1 MAYTSNKKINGLDSA
16 VTPLGAG
23 NEIILSQAGN
33 TVKAN
38 LASVESKIFDAKTAM
53 SNPTGSEVVVVRQID
68 NNLRQVALTD
78 IVPALNITN
87 AKVSASAAIADTKLA
102 TIATAGKVLNSAT
115 TATSANTIN
124 AIVARDGSGNFA
136 AGAIT
141 ATLSGNASTASVLQ
155 TGRTIA
161 LTGDVTATTGA
172 FNGSGNVSAAATI
185 ANNAVTTA
193 KILDANVTTAKI
205 ADDAVITAKILN
217 SNVTTAKIADGAV
230 TQDKLNSNVIL
241 VPPGAIMPFAKT
253 SAPTGWLAANGQTIG
268 SASSGATFANAI
280 YEVLYAI
287 LWLDWGQALL
297 PLQTS
302 AGVVT
307 PRGISAAADWAANRR
322 LPLPDLRDNFIR
334 GSGGTLAPT
343 FGAFQDYQVH
353 NHTHSGTTGVQS
365 ADHTHFVSGT
375 TGTDYPD
382 HAHGFNDYYQANSG
396 QRINAGTGA
405 GWQDVGAFVANT
417 TFGANARHQHSFS
430 ATTSG
435 MSASHTHTITTGNP
449 SVSAGSETRP
459 RNIALLYCIKF

>member
-1 MAYTSNKKINGLDSA
+1 
-16 VTPLGAG
+16 
-23 NEIILSQAGN
+23 
-33 TVKAN
+33 
-38 LASVESKIFDAKTAM
+38 
-53 SNPTGSEVVVVRQID
+53 
-68 NNLRQVALTD
+68 
-78 IVPALNITN
+78 
-87 AKVSASAAIADTKLA
+87 
-102 TIATAGKVLNSAT
+102 
-115 TATSANTIN
+115 
-124 AIVARDGSGNFA
+124 
-136 AGAIT
+136 
-141 ATLSGNASTASVLQ
+141 
-155 TGRTIA
+155 
-161 LTGDVTATTGA
+161 VTATTGA
-172 FNGSGNVSAAATI
+172 FDGSGNASAAATI

-193 KILDANVTTAKI
+193 KILNANVTTDKI

-268 SASSGATFANAI
+268 SASSGATFADAI

-302 AGVVT
+302 AGVET

-365 ADHTHFVSGT
+365 ADHTHLVSGT
-375 TGTDYPD
+375 TGNDSPD
-382 HAHGFNDYYQANSG
+382 HAHGFNDYYQ
-396 QRINAGTGA
+396 NATGARGSGTGA
-405 GWQDVGAFVANT
+405 GWQEGGFTAPNG
-417 TFGANARHQHSFS
+417 TFGADARHQHAFS
-430 ATTSG
+430 ANTGG
-435 MSASHTHTITTGNP
+435 MSASHTHSITTGNP